1 MNSGRS
7 AAVPSRVRAGRVGV
21 ETLVGRQ
28 RWDDLVPHLLRAGA
42 DPDRTV
48 EQLKRY
54 ATELFEWNRRVSN
67 LMSGN
72 DEQRFVERHLL
83 ESLEPAYWLRES
95 GATRW
100 LDLGSG
106 GGLPAIPLIVAG
118 VGEEWT
124 LVESRRT
131 KTLFLKRVVEA
142 LGLGRV
148 EVRNERLETT
158 VTTGDHASRFDGFTA
173 RATLALAETLDLA
186 ASLVSPGG
194 DAFLWK
200 GSRREEEI
208 KAQGAWRSQW
218 RLEGLLGV
226 GTGVNVV
233 CRFKRI

>member
-1 MNSGRS
+1 MAR
-7 AAVPSRVRAGRVGV
+7 APAPSRARAGRLSV
-21 ETLVGRQ
+21 EALVERQ
-28 RWDDLVPHLLRAGA
+28 RWDDLIPHLLRAGA
-42 DPDRTV
+42 EPDQAIDR
-48 EQLKRY
+48 LKRY
-54 ATELFEWNRRVSN
+54 ATALFEWNRSVSN

-95 GATRW
+95 GARRW

-106 GGLPAIPLIVAG
+106 GGLPAIPLIIAG
-118 VGEEWT
+118 VGDGWT

-131 KTLFLKRVVEA
+131 KTLFLRRVIET
-142 LGLGRV
+142 LGLTMV

-158 VTTGDHASRFDGFTA
+158 VSGGEHTSSFDGFTA
-173 RATLALAETLDLA
+173 RATLALADTLDLA
-186 ASLVSPGG
+186 TALVAAGG

-200 GSRREEEI
+200 GSRREEEMR
-208 KAQGAWRSQW
+208 AEGAWQEGW

-233 CRFKRI
+233 CRFKRV

>member
-1 MNSGRS
+1 
-7 AAVPSRVRAGRVGV
+7 VPSRARTGRLGV
-21 ETLVGRQ
+21 EALVARQ

-42 DPDRTV
+42 DPDRTIDR
-48 EQLKRY
+48 LKQY
-54 ATELFEWNRRVSN
+54 TTALFEWNRSVSN

-83 ESLEPAYWLRES
+83 ESLEPAYWLREA
-95 GATRW
+95 GARRW

-106 GGLPAIPLIVAG
+106 GGLPAIPLILAG
-118 VGEEWT
+118 IGEAWT

-131 KTLFLKRVVEA
+131 KTLFLRRVIET
-142 LGLGRV
+142 LGLSMV

-158 VTTGDHASRFDGFTA
+158 VSSGEHASQFDGFTA
-173 RATLALAETLDLA
+173 RATLPLGETLTLA
-186 ASLVSPGG
+186 APLVSTGG

-200 GSRREEEI
+200 GSRREEEM
-208 KAQGAWRSQW
+208 KADGPWRKGW

-233 CRFKRI
+233 CRFQRA